1 MEKSKELHFF
11 FAGNGI
17 SCSEEGDK
25 GFTGHIS
32 KTRHINITP
41 GKTFTRENLQKI
53 YDMADSGNMIFSN
66 GNTLGYLVLNPIHK
80 PTKEYINN
88 ITNEVYQLSV
98 EVIDG
103 KKYVCTRD
111 GQIFSDDPNKYQD
124 IPIVSNPENKKFL
137 LTNYSKE
144 YDGHTLYRIRAL
156 KDFAG
161 TGMAVIE
168 VSHRSKEW
176 GEVMDECRS
185 LWKELL
191 NIPDTHEVLFLGGGA
206 SLQFLYVAMN
216 FLEKKAAYLETGVWA
231 KKALKEAK
239 GIGDAYALAS
249 SADKTYSYIPKGYV
263 IPEDIDYFHITTN
276 NTIYGTEIRY
286 DMDCPVPLIADMS
299 SDIMS
304 RPVDV
309 SKYALI
315 YGGAQKNVGPAG
327 VTFAIVRKDA
337 LGKVSR
343 YIPTMLDYRT
353 HVDGASM
360 FNTPPVFSIFVM
372 NETLKWL
379 KGIGGVEAINKI
391 NVGKAELLYNEIDRN
406 PLFVGTAA
414 KEDRSIM
421 NVCFVMAPGYE
432 ALQDEFMAYAKE
444 HGMVGIKGHRSVGGF
459 RASIYNACPVESVEA
474 LVSCMQEFAAKKA

>member
-1 MEKSKELHFF
+1 MKKVHNFNAGPCVLPDQAIEKSIE
-11 FAGNGI
+11 
-17 SCSEEGDK
+17 
-25 GFTGHIS
+25 
-32 KTRHINITP
+32 
-41 GKTFTRENLQKI
+41 
-53 YDMADSGNMIFSN
+53 
-66 GNTLGYLVLNPIHK
+66 
-80 PTKEYINN
+80 
-88 ITNEVYQLSV
+88 
-98 EVIDG
+98 
-103 KKYVCTRD
+103 
-111 GQIFSDDPNKYQD
+111 
-124 IPIVSNPENKKFL
+124 
-137 LTNYSKE
+137 
-144 YDGHTLYRIRAL
+144 AL

-176 GEVMDECRS
+176 GEVMDECRA
-185 LWKELL
+185 LWRELL

-206 SLQFLYVAMN
+206 SMQFLYVAMN

-231 KKALKEAK
+231 KKALKEAR
-239 GIGDAYALAS
+239 GLGDAYALAS
-249 SADKTYSYIPKGYV
+249 SADKTFSYIPKGYV

-286 DMDCPVPLIADMS
+286 DIDCPVPLIADMS

-327 VTFAIVRKDA
+327 VAFAIVRKDA

-353 HVDGASM
+353 HIDGGSM
-360 FNTPPVFSIFVM
+360 FNTPPVFPIFVM

-379 KGIGGVEAINKI
+379 KGLGGVEAINKI
-391 NVGKAELLYNEIDRN
+391 NVHKAGLLYDEIDRN

-432 ALQDEFMAYAKE
+432 ALQDEFMSYAKE
-444 HGMVGIKGHRSVGGF
+444 RGMVGIKGHRSVGGF

-474 LVSCMQEFAAKKA
+474 LVACMREVAAAKA